1 MKHDN
6 TPEKGTKAKP
16 FIKKGENPEEDKPTS
31 PPSGGW
37 GDSEH
42 DTRLHKNLKPHSD
55 KPNYD
60 PEWGRYRHEE

>member
-1 MKHDN
+1 MKN
-6 TPEKGTKAKP
+6 ETPEKGTI
-16 FIKKGENPEEDKPTS
+16 FIEKGDCPKEKKPTS
-31 PPSGGW
+31 PPSGW
-37 GDSEH
+37 GDTEH

>member
-1 MKHDN
+1 MKN
-6 TPEKGTKAKP
+6 ETPEKGTI
-16 FIKKGENPEEDKPTS
+16 FIEKDDCPKEEKPTS

-37 GDSEH
+37 GDAEH

>member
-1 MKHDN
+1 MKN
-6 TPEKGTKAKP
+6 ETPEKGTI
-16 FIKKGENPEEDKPTS
+16 FIEKDDRPEEKKPTS
-31 PPSGGW
+31 PPSGGL
-37 GDSEH
+37 GDTEH

>member
-1 MKHDN
+1 MKN
-6 TPEKGTKAKP
+6 ETPEKGTII
-16 FIKKGENPEEDKPTS
+16 IKKDDRPEEKKPTS
-31 PPSGGW
+31 PPSGW
-37 GDSEH
+37 GDTEH